1 MISNLDNIINID
13 LHIDTVRKFTAAPA
27 PDPKDYGNRFSHII
41 ITYFYLVFG
50 VKRGK
55 CQKTGCSCPQYRPPS
70 DQPDPTQGG
79 KCNDC
84 GHYPTKHADMGKLP
98 QASAGS
104 LMTIIPPNEI
114 HRSYKI
120 GQGIH
125 LVVFLVSLCRLF
137 IFLETYLLGAFGT
150 VYRAELWGQVVAV
163 KELLTDQLTPAV
175 VKEFHDEAEILKCVV
190 ANLSSIVG
198 TNLIIPLYSSPSPL
212 PQHIATSQC
221 WYGL

>member
-1 MISNLDNIINID
+1 LISNLDNIINID

-98 QASAGS
+98 QASVGS

-120 GQGIH
+120 GQGIYT
-125 LVVFLVSLCRLF
+125 LLLSLCCLF
-137 IFLETYLLGAFGT
+137 ISLETCLLGAFGT

-175 VKEFHDEAEILKCVV
+175 VKEFHDEAEILKYVV
-190 ANLSSIVG
+190 
-198 TNLIIPLYSSPSPL
+198 
-212 PQHIATSQC
+212 
-221 WYGL
+221 